1 LLRLK
6 ENNVQIPLNA
16 CCLGGPAAEQPP
28 LSAGTMLVLAAFY
41 GAGALIVLFATVAF
55 LR

>member
-1 LLRLK
+1 MR
-6 ENNVQIPLNA
+6 VPLNA

-28 LSAGTMLVLAAFY
+28 VSAGTMLVLAALY
-41 GAGALIVLFATVAF
+41 GAGALIVLFVTVAF